1 MPSSQAARDE
11 DPFVEVVEVDDR
23 GSHTRM
29 RSMRRPAVELDA
41 HERPTLVPHEPV
53 DAESLE
59 ARVLFESRAAVERRY
74 AAATQQ
80 DLHATRRID
89 AVTLDERPEEPVID
103 EEPVLSLDE
112 PVYVS
117 VDTSALDAAFEQ
129 RRTRVRT
136 IALLMM
142 LAFLVAVAVVVL
154 RK

>member
-1 MPSSQAARDE
+1 MPSSQAARDDDPSVQVTE
-11 DPFVEVVEVDDR
+11 DAIEIDER

-29 RSMRRPAVELDA
+29 RSMRRPAIELDA
-41 HERPTLVPHEPV
+41 HERPTLVPSEPV

-89 AVTLDERPEEPVID
+89 AITLEEGRDEPL
-103 EEPVLSLDE
+103 LSLDE

-117 VDTSALDAAFEQ
+117 IDTSDLDAAFEQ
-129 RRTRVRT
+129 RRARVRT
-136 IALLMM
+136 VALLMM

-154 RK
+154 RA

>member
-1 MPSSQAARDE
+1 VLVTEEVIEIDE
-11 DPFVEVVEVDDR
+11 R

-41 HERPTLVPHEPV
+41 HERPTLVPHAPV

-89 AVTLDERPEEPVID
+89 AVVLDDEPELD
-103 EEPVLSLDE
+103 EPVLSLE
-112 PVYVS
+112 APVYVS
-117 VDTSALDAAFEQ
+117 IDTTELDAAFER
-129 RRTRVRT
+129 RRTRVR
-136 IALLMM
+136 IVALLMM

-154 RK
+154 QK